1 MLSIKEAKM
10 VLAQLGLTEEQTGQ
24 FETLIAPH
32 IEFHKFLMEKLDIT
46 SEGAEKLTEAYSK
59 TYIIGKIEDFK
70 KEGGDIYNIDEA
82 FYFKIAG
89 EAMKSVALENG
100 YDEEKSIVL
109 ESNMIELTNMFVSIV
124 ERLNANG
131 QLK

>member
-10 VLAQLGLTEEQTGQ
+10 VLTQLGLTEEQTTK
-24 FETLIAPH
+24 FEDLIVPH
-32 IEFHKFLMEKLDIT
+32 IEFHKFLMEKLDIS

-70 KEGGDIYNIDEA
+70 KEGGDIYNIDDT
-82 FYFKIAG
+82 FYFKVAG
-89 EAMKSVALENG
+89 EAMKNVALQNG
-100 YDEEKSIVL
+100 YEDDKANVL
-109 ESNMIELTNMFVSIV
+109 ESNMIELTNMFVTIV
-124 ERLNANG
+124 EKLNANG